1 MVRYSFLVRLSHP
14 LLHAGFPGASLI
26 TLSAEQD
33 FCDSL
38 TLKYLRGKNIKRA
51 EACMSTPM
59 HIPKGKIV
67 LTYEDYVLLP
77 NDGNRY
83 EILEGE
89 LTVTPAPSTK
99 HQTASVNL
107 LVLLSQYIKERDL
120 GKLFHAPIDLIL
132 ESTSVLQPDLL
143 FVSQARRHIITERAV
158 EGAPDLVVEIL
169 SPTTSR
175 TDRVTKAQIYARHGV
190 PVYWIVDPEREAI
203 EIYLLEADGY
213 RLAATLLGKTPMAA
227 SPFPELKIAARDVFL

>member
-1 MVRYSFLVRLSHP
+1 
-14 LLHAGFPGASLI
+14 
-26 TLSAEQD
+26 
-33 FCDSL
+33 
-38 TLKYLRGKNIKRA
+38 
-51 EACMSTPM
+51 MSTPM

-77 NDGNRY
+77 NDGKRY

-107 LVLLSQYIKERDL
+107 LVLLSHYIKERDL

-143 FVSQARRHIITERAV
+143 FVSQANRHIITDRAI

-175 TDRVTKAQIYARHGV
+175 TDRVTKAQIYARHSV

-213 RLAATLLGKTPMAA
+213 RLAATLQGKTPTAA
-227 SPFPELKIAARDVFL
+227 PPFTELEIAARDVFI

>member
-1 MVRYSFLVRLSHP
+1 MF
-14 LLHAGFPGASLI
+14 
-26 TLSAEQD
+26 
-33 FCDSL
+33 
-38 TLKYLRGKNIKRA
+38 
-51 EACMSTPM
+51 TPM
-59 HIPKGKIV
+59 RIPEGKII

-77 NDGNRY
+77 NDRNRY

-143 FVSQARRHIITERAV
+143 FVSKARQDIITDRAV
-158 EGAPDLVVEIL
+158 EGAPDLVIEIL

-175 TDRVTKAQIYARHGV
+175 TDRVTKAQIYARHSV
-190 PVYWIVDPEREAI
+190 PAYWIVDPEQQVI

-213 RLAATLLGKTPMAA
+213 RLAATLQGETPMFAP
-227 SPFPELKIAARDVFL
+227 PFRELEIAAKDVFI

>member
-1 MVRYSFLVRLSHP
+1 
-14 LLHAGFPGASLI
+14 
-26 TLSAEQD
+26 
-33 FCDSL
+33 
-38 TLKYLRGKNIKRA
+38 
-51 EACMSTPM
+51 MSTPM
-59 HIPKGKIV
+59 HIPEGKIV

-77 NDGNRY
+77 NDRSRY
-83 EILEGE
+83 EILQGE

-99 HQTASVNL
+99 HQTTSGNL
-107 LVLLSQYIKERDL
+107 LVLLSLYIRERDL

-143 FVSQARRHIITERAV
+143 FVSKTRQSIITERAI

-169 SPTTSR
+169 SSTTSR
-175 TDRVTKAQIYARHGV
+175 TDRVTKARIYARHSV

-203 EIYLLEADGY
+203 EIYLLEANGY

-227 SPFPELKIAARDVFL
+227 PPFTELETSARDVFL

>member
-1 MVRYSFLVRLSHP
+1 
-14 LLHAGFPGASLI
+14 
-26 TLSAEQD
+26 
-33 FCDSL
+33 
-38 TLKYLRGKNIKRA
+38 
-51 EACMSTPM
+51 MSTPM
-59 HIPKGKIV
+59 HIPQGKII

-77 NDGNRY
+77 NDRNRY

-89 LTVTPAPSTK
+89 LTVTPASSTK

-132 ESTSVLQPDLL
+132 EASSVLQPDLL
-143 FVSQARRHIITERAV
+143 FVTKARQHIMTERAI
-158 EGAPDLVVEIL
+158 EGAPDLVIEIL

-175 TDRVTKAQIYARHGV
+175 TDRVTKAQIYARHSV
-190 PVYWIVDPEREAI
+190 PAYWIVDPEQEAI

-213 RLAATLLGKTPMAA
+213 RLAVTLQGKTPMFAP
-227 SPFPELKIAARDVFL
+227 PFKELEIAAEDVFL

>member
-1 MVRYSFLVRLSHP
+1 
-14 LLHAGFPGASLI
+14 
-26 TLSAEQD
+26 
-33 FCDSL
+33 
-38 TLKYLRGKNIKRA
+38 
-51 EACMSTPM
+51 MSTPM
-59 HIPKGKIV
+59 RIPEGKIV

-77 NDGNRY
+77 NDRNRY

-143 FVSQARRHIITERAV
+143 FVSKARQHIITEKAI

-175 TDRVTKAQIYARHGV
+175 TDRVTKAQIYARHSV
-190 PVYWIVDPEREAI
+190 PAYWIVDPDREAI
-203 EIYLLEADGY
+203 EIYLLEIDSY
-213 RLAATLLGKTPMAA
+213 RLAATLEGTIPIFAP
-227 SPFPELKIAARDVFL
+227 PFKDLQIAVRDLFL

>member
-1 MVRYSFLVRLSHP
+1 
-14 LLHAGFPGASLI
+14 
-26 TLSAEQD
+26 
-33 FCDSL
+33 
-38 TLKYLRGKNIKRA
+38 
-51 EACMSTPM
+51 M
-59 HIPKGKIV
+59 HIPEGKIV
-67 LTYEDYVLLP
+67 LTYEDYVALP
-77 NDGNRY
+77 NDGKRY

-120 GKLFHAPIDLIL
+120 GKLFHSPIDLIL

-143 FVSQARRHIITERAV
+143 FVSQARRHIITERAI

-175 TDRVTKAQIYARHGV
+175 TDRVTKAQIYARHSV

-213 RLAATLLGKTPMAA
+213 RLAVTLLGKAPMAA
-227 SPFPELKIAARDVFL
+227 PPFTELKIAARDVFL